1 MLHEILIFGFGLLV
15 GFVLTVTLIAL
26 LSANKLDDIEQEKLQ
41 CYKQGYKKGFNDG
54 YEQQSQV
61 K

>member
-26 LSANKLDDIEQEKLQ
+26 LGANKPDDIENEKSQ
-41 CYKQGYKKGFNDG
+41 CYKQGYLKGFYDG